1 MLKYIVKRL
10 LNLIPVIFII
20 SIVIFGT
27 VKKECQEIQLMLIWE
42 WEKQGYPEQKQ
53 QIREELGLDKSLPEQ
68 YVIWVEILLKE
79 NWGHLPS
86 SNFQFL
92 KSLETTYGIH
102 SC

>member
-1 MLKYIVKRL
+1 MPGD
-10 LNLIPVIFII
+10 PVDAYLGMG
-20 SIVIFGT
+20 SKAT
-27 VKKECQEIQLMLIWE
+27 
-42 WEKQGYPEQKQ
+42 PEQKQ

-68 YVIWVEILLKE
+68 YVIGLEILLKE

>member
-27 VKKECQEIQLMLIWE
+27 VKGMPGDPVDAYLGMGSKAT
-42 WEKQGYPEQKQ
+42 PEQKQ

-68 YVIWVEILLKE
+68 YVIWVGNLAKE